1 MKNYRVLIS
10 LLVIGCLL
18 WNAIYYQLDWS
29 DWILVIISCFS
40 TVVYVNRFNIWN
52 DICSTVLMVT
62 VFLSMIFIPTFQF
75 AGETFSGGHNGYEDY
90 MHLASFGNKIYFE
103 FSFLCSILI
112 LGRSKSRSVNAEQTV
127 KRLSDRTVHLIFL
140 TALLGLAFGAI
151 SGSMYMGAG
160 EARDRIVL
168 PFHLNGIINV
178 YTITVV
184 PYLFAIIAENEILTR
199 GKINRNHIYFFLLF
213 GLAETFVRLSKSSL
227 VSVVLPLALLLFVYY
242 RPKIN
247 TIVRYA
253 VPIVV
258 IILFLYPLVQIMRGT
273 NSNLPLSERIIEAY
287 TTGDEEDVDGAKEN
301 TIVKAFNR
309 QFMNGGYYMKYYEDI
324 NHRDLFDFSRAPL
337 IVVVGG
343 GPSYVTHILDGFPEG
358 VAHSSGTTGT
368 LDALLFGG
376 YGFCY
381 ALMFILPF
389 LASIF
394 DSRKHR
400 DCITYRIIAALL
412 LMNIFNTGSISKIIE
427 RVSLMYIIGI
437 LIAMFFALK
446 INNRTVK
453 K

>member
-1 MKNYRVLIS
+1 
-10 LLVIGCLL
+10 
-18 WNAIYYQLDWS
+18 
-29 DWILVIISCFS
+29 
-40 TVVYVNRFNIWN
+40 
-52 DICSTVLMVT
+52 
-62 VFLSMIFIPTFQF
+62 
-75 AGETFSGGHNGYEDY
+75 
-90 MHLASFGNKIYFE
+90 
-103 FSFLCSILI
+103 
-112 LGRSKSRSVNAEQTV
+112 
-127 KRLSDRTVHLIFL
+127 
-140 TALLGLAFGAI
+140 
-151 SGSMYMGAG
+151 
-160 EARDRIVL
+160 
-168 PFHLNGIINV
+168 
-178 YTITVV
+178 
-184 PYLFAIIAENEILTR
+184 
-199 GKINRNHIYFFLLF
+199 
-213 GLAETFVRLSKSSL
+213 
-227 VSVVLPLALLLFVYY
+227 
-242 RPKIN
+242 
-247 TIVRYA
+247 
-253 VPIVV
+253 
-258 IILFLYPLVQIMRGT
+258 MRGT
-273 NSNLPLSERIIEAY
+273 NSNLSLSERIIEAY
-287 TTGDEEDVDGAKEN
+287 TTGDEEDVDGSKEN